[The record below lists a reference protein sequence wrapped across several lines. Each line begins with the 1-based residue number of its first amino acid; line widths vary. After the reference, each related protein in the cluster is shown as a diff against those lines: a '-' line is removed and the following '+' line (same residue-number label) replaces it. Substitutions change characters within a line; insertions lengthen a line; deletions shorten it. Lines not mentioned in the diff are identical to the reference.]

1 MVWHLDRNLRNTRGK
16 YNKSVIPWFNKKQR
30 QTKVFSLN
38 LKSSHVS
45 TETTSDEA
53 LVNGRCVNWMVRC
66 VAQVL
71 CQLHFHVSYKSTL
84 WLYTLWKKCSHQRKP
99 HSREKIFTESSERY
113 YTQANLLIRWRIQLI
128 NTCNQWLTFLKI
140 AHTNYQQT
148 FGSSRV
154 NHVVVFQYNV
164 GLRRQLDSC
173 VAGIFISM

>member
-71 CQLHFHVSYKSTL
+71 CQLHFHVTYKSTL

-99 HSREKIFTESSERY
+99 HSKEKIFRVLRRRALLRY
-113 YTQANLLIRWRIQLI
+113 THVTQANLLIRWRIQLI
-128 NTCNQWLTFLKI
+128 NTYNQWLTFFKI

-154 NHVVVFQYNV
+154 NHVVVFQ
-164 GLRRQLDSC
+164 
-173 VAGIFISM
+173 